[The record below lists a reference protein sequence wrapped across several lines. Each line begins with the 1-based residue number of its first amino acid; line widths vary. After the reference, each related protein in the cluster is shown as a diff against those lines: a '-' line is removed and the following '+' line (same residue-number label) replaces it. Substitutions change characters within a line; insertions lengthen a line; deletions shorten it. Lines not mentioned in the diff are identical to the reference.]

1 MTDDQLRSI
10 IHSATHEALP
20 LADNTH
26 EGVQARARIQVRI
39 ADFVIGA
46 IRAQE
51 AGAAS
56 FEGLYF
62 HADP

>member
-1 MTDDQLRSI
+1 MTDDLLRSI
-10 IHSATHEALP
+10 IHTATHAALP
-20 LADNTH
+20 AADNTH

-51 AGAAS
+51 TGDPS

-62 HADP
+62 HADH